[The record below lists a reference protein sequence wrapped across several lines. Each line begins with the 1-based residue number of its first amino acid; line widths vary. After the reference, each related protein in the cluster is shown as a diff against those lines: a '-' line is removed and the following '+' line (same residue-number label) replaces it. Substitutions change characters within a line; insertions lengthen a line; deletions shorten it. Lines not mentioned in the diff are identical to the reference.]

1 MDDLGNQ
8 FSELSQLNVWSYLMV
23 FVLLS
28 YMVKKH
34 LGDFLQKITKFDWKP
49 VYTVLIFATIL
60 AVSWV
65 IWTSATWVEILVTY
79 TIGTTFHETILSY
92 FEDKIRKK

>member
-1 MDDLGNQ
+1 MNDLGNQ
-8 FSELSQLNVWSYLMV
+8 FSELSQLIVWSYLMV

-28 YMVKKH
+28 YMVKKY
-34 LGDFLQKITKFDWKP
+34 LGNFLQKITKFDWKP

-60 AVSWV
+60 AIPWV

-79 TIGTTFHETILSY
+79 TLGTTFHETILSY